1 MEKIVP
7 IRTKERA
14 FFRQYVQ
21 LLNPI
26 IKIREK
32 ELDVLAELLYHN
44 NRLKDIEMKNRW
56 KLVLDYDNKK
66 EMAASVKTSQASFGN
81 NLTYLRKKGIIVD
94 NQVVSNLL
102 VYPDSSFNLVFKF
115 GISND

>member
-1 MEKIVP
+1 MEKILKLK
-7 IRTKERA
+7 TSEKA

-26 IKIREK
+26 IKIRDK

-66 EMAASVKTSQASFGN
+66 EMAINVGTSQASFGN

-115 GISND
+115 NISDD